1 MRKQLKADDAE
12 AGIDQQTVRRLL
24 KETPS
29 GELVT
34 FLLKGA
40 RENKTFRR
48 KLLAWLIDTYAD
60 QLPLEAVQAEIVGW
74 VEDVFDSGRGYT
86 PRVPALRD
94 LTPVRTAV
102 RRHPDLAVIAHLA
115 VIDAITTWLDAY
127 GGGPDSLYQAF
138 AHHFEWAAA
147 ALPLARDEQTRFDAL
162 IALEDAVLKASD
174 FGYGLDS
181 IAAEALSRVGD
192 HFPGRAFDYASIL
205 ERHRELRRRRRR
217 PG

>member
-1 MRKQLKADDAE
+1 MRKQQKADDAQ
-12 AGIDQQTVRRLL
+12 AGLDQQTVRRLL
-24 KETPS
+24 KEAPS
-29 GELVT
+29 GELVA

-60 QLPLEAVQAEIVGW
+60 QLPLDAVRAEIAGW
-74 VEDVFDSGRGYT
+74 VEDVFDSGRGYM

-102 RRHPDLAVIAHLA
+102 RRHPDLAVLAHLT
-115 VIDAITTWLDAY
+115 VLDAIAAWLDAY

-147 ALPLARDEQTRFDAL
+147 ALPLVRDERARFDAL
-162 IALEDAVLKASD
+162 ITLEDLVLKASD
-174 FGYGLDS
+174 FGYSLDS
-181 IAAEALSRVGD
+181 ITAEALSGVGD
-192 HFPGRAFDYASIL
+192 HFPGRAFDYASIR
-205 ERHRELRRRRRR
+205 ERHEERRRRRS